1 MPTAVLLIAH
11 PTTAE
16 PVAEVLRE
24 RLDIAVEVAP
34 NRRSGLASLRRHEYA
49 LILLEEGLSATDPED
64 LDQLCRVAAGAA
76 LLEINFVLSA
86 TERILRQVRS
96 ALARRAHDHA
106 QARVAVARSLHGELN
121 STLAGLLLESQLAL
135 REAQPEQQPKLRQ
148 VVALASGLRDRLR
161 A

>member
-49 LILLEEGLSATDPED
+49 LILLEE
-64 LDQLCRVAAGAA
+64 GAA